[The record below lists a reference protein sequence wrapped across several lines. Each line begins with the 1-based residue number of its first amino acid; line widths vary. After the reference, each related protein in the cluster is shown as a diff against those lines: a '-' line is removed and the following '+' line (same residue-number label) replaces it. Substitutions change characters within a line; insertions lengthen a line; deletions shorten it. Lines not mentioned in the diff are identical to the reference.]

1 MRVCSSECGVTSGPP
16 TPRRHLYTQD
26 SRREQAISHPL
37 CFFLSLSLAY
47 TSITFWRQDV
57 KPASGLVTRITYPNE
72 GLDLGN
78 YHRRLRFIT
87 IGIRVPVGG
96 QIRRKK
102 LTLERGT
109 LQVTLAAVVPSSEA
123 VTRLRVNVNFFLK
136 KRCNT
141 RVFCCLDSLHFKSV
155 ELVHLIN
162 PFVWISSLLI

>member
-123 VTRLRVNVNFFLK
+123 VTRLRVNVNFF
-136 KRCNT
+136 
-141 RVFCCLDSLHFKSV
+141 F
-155 ELVHLIN
+155 
-162 PFVWISSLLI
+162 

>member
-1 MRVCSSECGVTSGPP
+1 MYVRVSAVSPLALQLLGGTYIPRIRDVNKLFL
-16 TPRRHLYTQD
+16 TP
-26 SRREQAISHPL
+26 SV
-37 CFFLSLSLAY
+37 FFSLSLVY

-123 VTRLRVNVNFFLK
+123 VTRLRVNVNFFSK
-136 KRCNT
+136 EEMQYP
-141 RVFCCLDSLHFKSV
+141 SV
-155 ELVHLIN
+155 VL
-162 PFVWISSLLI
+162 FR